1 LILCLIGTSPYSFE
15 RLVKKVDE
23 TIANDNIVFIQI
35 GHTAYKPKNCNF
47 TKFVENTKLLEMIK
61 GADLIITQG
70 GYGSMMDAIQ
80 LNKKVIAIPREEKYK
95 ELIGNQSELVE
106 YFASKKYVA
115 GCYDIE
121 MLEALVNRCMNNEVK
136 FKKFI
141 PESATLISVEIER
154 YLNGG

>member
-1 LILCLIGTSPYSFE
+1 
-15 RLVKKVDE
+15 
-23 TIANDNIVFIQI
+23 
-35 GHTAYKPKNCNF
+35 
-47 TKFVENTKLLEMIK
+47 MIK

-121 MLEALVNRCMNNEVK
+121 MLEVLVNRCMNNEVK